1 MRTIILLASVALVS
15 ACAAPHAAKVRCDR
29 HLVPI
34 NSPAPTL
41 AGRPPSDPA
50 KDPPRGSAP

>member
-1 MRTIILLASVALVS
+1 MRALVLLASLALVS

-34 NSPAPTL
+34 NATASPRT
-41 AGRPPSDPA
+41 GGPSA
-50 KDPPRGSAP
+50 SAPKSLPRSVSP